1 MNVLFRIRSID
12 FPPTRNPDNIKNMRT
27 ASCPKRVDAK
37 KAKIGMVCWFVGK
50 DPKSTKKAPLK
61 WHASTAKAARN
72 RIKSIQDK

>member
-1 MNVLFRIRSID
+1 MFRIRSID

-27 ASCPKRVDAK
+27 ASRDKSGDEK
-37 KAKIGMVCWFVGK
+37 KTKIGMVCWFVGK
-50 DPKSTKKAPLK
+50 DQKKKKKAPLK